1 MIPVSALLIRIC
13 PRAVIEGRPGCMPPA
28 HQQALI
34 TYNPS
39 DYGIPLHHVT
49 NCIIADP
56 KRSANLDFSII
67 LDISIKLILN
77 TILPNIIGIIV
88 SVVSLMKV
96 P

>member
-1 MIPVSALLIRIC
+1 MI
-13 PRAVIEGRPGCMPPA
+13 
-28 HQQALI
+28 
-34 TYNPS
+34 
-39 DYGIPLHHVT
+39 T

-88 SVVSLMKV
+88 SGRIIDESTLIKQTVGRDGIQFDGSLIDQTIAINNTLMCC
-96 P
+96 